1 MGTLLFS
8 KQINPHLTLGVE
20 DTANVV
26 FIVPTV
32 EGSKQRTI
40 TVSGVESLRDELT
53 VAKVLASMVDHPWA
67 DESAPASAAAWGWT
81 VL

>member
-26 FIVPTV
+26 LIVPTV

-40 TVSGVESLRDELT
+40 TVTHIEGMIEHLRGART
-53 VAKVLASMVDHPWA
+53 VAFMVERDGEYIA
-67 DESAPASAAAWGWT
+67 GAYAKDAGWT